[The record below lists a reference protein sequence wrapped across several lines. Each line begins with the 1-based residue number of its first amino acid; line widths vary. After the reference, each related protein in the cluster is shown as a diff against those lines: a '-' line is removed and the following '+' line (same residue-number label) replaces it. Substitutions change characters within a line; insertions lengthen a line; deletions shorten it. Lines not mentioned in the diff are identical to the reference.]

1 MKNAKWA
8 IFLWLI
14 LIAPIIVRA
23 DFNIRVNPIKN
34 VINVYAETPESAKFE
49 VIIENKL
56 PQQDRF
62 TLSFSKDLS
71 WIIRTEELSDYF
83 TGIIIPGLQ
92 ERTTTIN
99 VEPAKLWPAG
109 TYNIVISV
117 RSENTGIEKQVSLPI
132 NIQTPTAGD
141 IIRLDAQVPESIDPR
156 IGGEFSVIIE
166 SKIPIKRN
174 NLKLKVTDTAGIILF
189 EKEVS
194 MDPLSKITVKV
205 PVSMDPLQNPGE
217 DSLQISVYDEN
228 GNLLKEISKTFR
240 IEGYSLISERED
252 TTSFLLKRVTIITVS
267 NAGNAP
273 GTKLITKKVGF
284 FQNLFLRTSPK
295 AKWVKVGSQKL
306 IGWNVEVQ
314 PRSEQ
319 KITMTTNY
327 RGIALLLIAIAG
339 LIAAYYYLKPPV
351 EMTKK
356 AKVIVQEEGGIAE
369 LKVLINIK
377 NRGKNSIHNLR
388 VVDIVPDIAD
398 VEDNFQA
405 GTIKPDNITK
415 NIASGTLI
423 KWNIERME
431 PYDERL
437 ISYKIKS
444 RLAIVGSFRLKPAVA
459 RYTINNKEYKAVS
472 NEVWIRSRKEESE

>member
-1 MKNAKWA
+1 
-8 IFLWLI
+8 
-14 LIAPIIVRA
+14 
-23 DFNIRVNPIKN
+23 
-34 VINVYAETPESAKFE
+34 
-49 VIIENKL
+49 
-56 PQQDRF
+56 
-62 TLSFSKDLS
+62 
-71 WIIRTEELSDYF
+71 
-83 TGIIIPGLQ
+83 
-92 ERTTTIN
+92 
-99 VEPAKLWPAG
+99 
-109 TYNIVISV
+109 
-117 RSENTGIEKQVSLPI
+117 
-132 NIQTPTAGD
+132 
-141 IIRLDAQVPESIDPR
+141 
-156 IGGEFSVIIE
+156 
-166 SKIPIKRN
+166 
-174 NLKLKVTDTAGIILF
+174 
-189 EKEVS
+189 
-194 MDPLSKITVKV
+194 
-205 PVSMDPLQNPGE
+205 
-217 DSLQISVYDEN
+217 
-228 GNLLKEISKTFR
+228 
-240 IEGYSLISERED
+240 
-252 TTSFLLKRVTIITVS
+252 
-267 NAGNAP
+267 AP